1 MCVAF
6 GNISIKLKSLQIIY
20 TNWLHQQFSTSVN
33 CRSMATFRVRH
44 MYFVGIMCTLW
55 VRVWVYGTC
64 TLLFVNKCYWT
75 IFSAAAFWG
84 NWNVLWWMSKNY
96 IHIKKCS
103 SNSETDYFVL
113 YNEYVACEEDVQIYV
128 LFICLVFMD
137 SYFCHLAIYGTKT
150 KIKRITLNDVSEA
163 NKAPHA
169 WQKNWAG
176 FC

>member
-1 MCVAF
+1 MQQHFGVTGMCCD
-6 GNISIKLKSLQIIY
+6 GCLK
-20 TNWLHQQFSTSVN
+20 
-33 CRSMATFRVRH
+33 
-44 MYFVGIMCTLW
+44 
-55 VRVWVYGTC
+55 
-64 TLLFVNKCYWT
+64 K
-75 IFSAAAFWG
+75 
-84 NWNVLWWMSKNY
+84 Y
-96 IHIKKCS
+96 INIKKCS

-113 YNEYVACEEDVQIYV
+113 YNEYVA